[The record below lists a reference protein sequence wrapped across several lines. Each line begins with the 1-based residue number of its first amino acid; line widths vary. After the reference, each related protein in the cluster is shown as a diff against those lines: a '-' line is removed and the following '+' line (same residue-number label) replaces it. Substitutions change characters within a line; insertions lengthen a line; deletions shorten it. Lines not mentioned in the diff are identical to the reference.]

1 MLTSFKHQEPAF
13 YTRLF
18 DDPEEGP
25 FEVPPCCTKVGVIIK
40 PVPGDTKLYF
50 LQEIKSV
57 CVSCS
62 LLCGFFFVGNKV
74 SAYHFK
80 YEVTTSLKSI
90 GRLKLSQ
97 DVTMNHV
104 K

>member
-1 MLTSFKHQEPAF
+1 MINFKYHDLEF
-13 YTRLF
+13 YARLF
-18 DDPEEGP
+18 DDSEESP
-25 FEVPPCCTKVGVIIK
+25 FQVYPGHTKVGVIRK
-40 PVPGDTKLYF
+40 LVPGDPKLYF

-90 GRLKLSQ
+90 GRLKLA
-97 DVTMNHV
+97 
-104 K
+104 